1 MLYRRAAG
9 VHVRGARTSQSLCN
23 RAWKSILIR
32 SRLYGVTVRVVS
44 IGGGGGGG
52 SYLDYL
58 DEKLKRE
65 KQRQLEAERRM
76 EEASEKGLA
85 ADQVMQLE
93 AELEAATLAV
103 ADAGQELAE
112 YYSKSVTS
120 FWHGDGAQ
128 RLGLSG
134 RVEKEDLAAVYEGV
148 DPSSGERLGRK
159 FGESSVRGFD
169 ATFAVPKEVSIL
181 WADAD
186 VATRVEIEKAVV
198 DAAKAVLDDVVGARA
213 ATRMRTAGPGEWLA
227 EDRSPVRVNAE
238 GPAIAVIPE
247 FTSRAGDPHMHVHS
261 VISSKVYEPM
271 SERFLALD
279 ARTLVMEQQA
289 MSGMFA
295 VGLEAELYIRL
306 GVDWGGRVTRFSR
319 GINGIDRDLVDVFST
334 RHQQTK
340 DGLAERSERFEE
352 AMGHAPTPQQAY
364 RLQVQAQRETRASK
378 DPEQLLFDEWQTRI
392 SEHTGLERGELARRV
407 VGRDDP
413 ASIDSWPTVETRI
426 SAAVKELVDQKSSFT
441 RGDLMA
447 EIARVQPVGAYATN
461 AVEAIQKINAETDQ
475 ALETFG
481 REVTVAGTDE
491 PVRKYTTD
499 EVLEQEIRIFT
510 HLETASSKHVPANP
524 AVIDHAPDYLDSLQL
539 QAAGRAASTSGF
551 EMVEG
556 LAGAGKTSTLKTA
569 VDTLEAQD
577 REAFGLAPSS
587 IAADVLASETGMST
601 DNISKFLWE
610 HTERDNGPSDK
621 FDLSPGSTLFVDEAG
636 MVSTPHW
643 AQLTE
648 LAASH
653 DWRIVAVGDPYQFSA
668 VGRGGVFAHALATL
682 PSHRISRLEQ
692 VHRFNN
698 DWEGQASAGIRAG
711 DHQALDPYFA
721 HGRIHTIDPDA
732 QGSMGDVIARA
743 VARYRI
749 HQVQG
754 HDVAL
759 FATTNDTVDQLNHT
773 VQLLRANNGDLG
785 EQIPGINKRLHVGDQ
800 IETRR
805 NDRDLVTD
813 RGRYVKNRDRWTI
826 TEHTQNG
833 VTVKGASGTVTLP
846 HDYINDHV
854 NLAYA
859 QTAHASQG
867 RTIDGVAITVI
878 DPDGPALDR
887 AGLYVPLTRGKHAN
901 EVFLQAA
908 NDTAA
913 RQILEDALDRRWI
926 DAPAIS
932 HIQTQPT
939 QQPAPDP
946 VVQPEPQVEQ
956 LQLQLDTA
964 RKIVDPGPRRSRAV
978 PPDPEYHQP
987 SLIQEPAPPE
997 QPLQLDIDTAS
1008 PPPPATQVFVPPTKQ
1023 ILPKGTQPAPT
1034 PPDATLPPNELADH
1048 VMTVITLGPVAV
1060 ETAQK
1065 ELERNTRTHNETIAK
1080 YKAIDAEYDQ
1090 LLETRNT
1097 LAENPPPLWKPIK
1110 PWENTLTGYDQT
1122 LDRLNQTRNDLA
1134 DQAASLK
1141 NDRKF
1146 WTQYVTPQARQQYKH
1161 AQTVVANDQL
1171 AHGHNQLTNPDVIA
1185 RLGQP
1190 PTNPQARHAW
1200 QTAAGAISQRS
1211 LFAQHQD
1218 HDNPNHYSINR
1229 HLKHAVTT
1237 TTKELGQHVGPEN
1250 VPALQGPSAG
1260 RGLSL

>member
-1 MLYRRAAG
+1 MVQRR
-9 VHVRGARTSQSLCN
+9 LC
-23 RAWKSILIR
+23 
-32 SRLYGVTVRVVS
+32 GVTVRVVS
-44 IGGGGGGG
+44 IGGSGGGGG
-52 SYLDYL
+52 GYLDYL
-58 DEKLKRE
+58 NEKLKRE
-65 KQRQLEAERRM
+65 KQRQLEAERRV
-76 EEASEKGLA
+76 ANATEKGLGDDA
-85 ADQVMQLE
+85 LLRLEDELQV
-93 AELEAATLAV
+93 AV
-103 ADAGQELAE
+103 VDAGRELAD

-159 FGESSVRGFD
+159 FGEASVRGFD

-198 DAAKAVLDDVVGARA
+198 DAATAVLDDVVGARA

-227 EDRSPVRVNAE
+227 EDRSPVRVAAE

-261 VISSKVYEPM
+261 VISSKVFEPM

-295 VGLEAELYIRL
+295 VALEAELYIRL

-334 RHQQTK
+334 RQQQTK

-352 AMGHAPTPQQAY
+352 VMGHAPTPQQAY

-392 SEHTGLERGELARRV
+392 AEHTGLERGELARRV

-413 ASIDSWPTVETRI
+413 GSVDSWPTADDRI
-426 SAAVKELVDQKSSFT
+426 RAAVKEVVDQKSSFT

-447 EIARVQPVGAYATN
+447 EIARVQPVGAYASN
-461 AVEAIQKINAETDQ
+461 AAEAIAAINAETDQ
-475 ALETFG
+475 ALEAFG

-499 EVLEQEIRIFT
+499 EVLEQEIQIFT
-510 HLETASSKHVPANP
+510 HLETVSAEPVAPNP
-524 AVIDHAPDYLDSLQL
+524 AVVDHAPEYLDSLQL
-539 QAAGRAASTSGF
+539 RAAGRAASTSSF
-551 EMVEG
+551 EMLEG

-587 IAADVLASETGMST
+587 IAADVLASETGMPT

-610 HTERDNGPSDK
+610 HTERQNGPSPE
-621 FDLSPGSTLFVDEAG
+621 FDLPAGSTLFVDEAG

-643 AQLTE
+643 AQLAE

-711 DHQALDPYFA
+711 DHHALDPYFV
-721 HGRIHTIDPDA
+721 HGRVHAIDPDA

-759 FATTNDTVDQLNHT
+759 FATTNETVNQLNHT
-773 VQLLRANNGDLG
+773 VQLLRSGNGDLG
-785 EQIPGINKRLHVGDQ
+785 EQIPGINKRLHVGDH

-826 TEHTQNG
+826 TGRTQDG
-833 VTVKGASGTVTLP
+833 VTVEGASGTVTLP
-846 HDYINDHV
+846 HDYVNGHV

-878 DPDGPALDR
+878 DPDGLPLDR

-913 RQILEDALDRRWI
+913 RQVLEDALERRWI
-926 DAPAIS
+926 DTPAIS
-932 HIQTQPT
+932 HIETPT
-939 QQPAPDP
+939 PTK
-946 VVQPEPQVEQ
+946 PEPQHQTEQ

-964 RKIVDPGPRRSRAV
+964 QRILEQPRHTKAA
-978 PPDPEYHQP
+978 PPPTADHNLQQTK
-987 SLIQEPAPPE
+987 QEPEPQQLGFDQDEEFAHFYEPTPE
-997 QPLQLDIDTAS
+997 PVPMVQGPFSRDELIDTLITVLNVPDDAAS
-1008 PPPPATQVFVPPTKQ
+1008 
-1023 ILPKGTQPAPT
+1023 
-1034 PPDATLPPNELADH
+1034 
-1048 VMTVITLGPVAV
+1048 
-1060 ETAQK
+1060 TA
-1065 ELERNTRTHNETIAK
+1065 E
-1080 YKAIDAEYDQ
+1080 
-1090 LLETRNT
+1090 
-1097 LAENPPPLWKPIK
+1097 
-1110 PWENTLTGYDQT
+1110 TLTYNLAWVALRGDRVTRGQQS
-1122 LDRLNQTRNDLA
+1122 LDDPNMRNDLGPPPTDEIPLEAWKLAAGTAKQAWAINDAIA
-1134 DQAASLK
+1134 DRHLDADSPTVQK
-1141 NDRKF
+1141 I
-1146 WTQYVTPQARQQYKH
+1146 
-1161 AQTVVANDQL
+1161 QTM
-1171 AHGHNQLTNPDVIA
+1171 LTNDVRNNVTELA
-1185 RLGQP
+1185 NHLGGLDQ
-1190 PTNPQARHAW
+1190 
-1200 QTAAGAISQRS
+1200 I
-1211 LFAQHQD
+1211 
-1218 HDNPNHYSINR
+1218 
-1229 HLKHAVTT
+1229 
-1237 TTKELGQHVGPEN
+1237 
-1250 VPALQGPSAG
+1250 PALQRAQQPEPPTPKIEPPTRGPSL
-1260 RGLSL
+1260 GL